1 MPDVTVKRVDEMKC
15 VFEGSLV
22 RARASLGARSF
33 GMNIINMPPNWE
45 SYPEHDHVGPPVD
58 DKQEE
63 IYTALSGKAT
73 LKVGGEQ
80 YSIEPGT
87 FIRVGAAEK
96 RKIVT
101 GGEGV
106 QLLCMGGTPRKT
118 FEPLPITELGG
129 PTSL

>member
-1 MPDVTVKRVDEMKC
+1 MTDVTVKRVDEMES
-15 VFEGSLV
+15 VFEGSFV

-45 SYPEHDHVGPPVD
+45 NYPEHDHAGPPIAD
-58 DKQEE
+58 DQEE
-63 IYTALSGKAT
+63 IYTALHGKAT
-73 LKVGGEQ
+73 LKVGAEQ

-101 GGEGV
+101 GSEGV
-106 QLLCMGGTPRKT
+106 QLLCMGGTPGKT
-118 FEPLPITELGG
+118 FEPLAITELGG